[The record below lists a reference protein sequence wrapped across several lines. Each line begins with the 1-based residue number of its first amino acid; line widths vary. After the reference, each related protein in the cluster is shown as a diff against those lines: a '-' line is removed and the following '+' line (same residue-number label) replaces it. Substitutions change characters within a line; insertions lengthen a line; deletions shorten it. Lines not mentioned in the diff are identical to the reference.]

1 MAHDPHRARPS
12 DDGWEPLDPAAEQAA
27 DLFLRDA
34 QALDHALLDDTL
46 LDEDF
51 PLGDGTA
58 DDSGV
63 VYCPY
68 CGEPAEVSLDAG
80 GGAVQ
85 QYVEDCPV
93 CCRPWQLTVRYDASG
108 AATVECEASDPD

>member
-1 MAHDPHRARPS
+1 MPHDRRSRRDSGP
-12 DDGWEPLDPAAEQAA
+12 DD
-27 DLFLRDA
+27 RDA
-34 QALDHALLDDTL
+34 APELYAPDAALLDELL
-46 LDEDF
+46 LDEALLDEAF

-68 CGEPAEVSLDAG
+68 CGEPAEVALDAG

-85 QYVEDCPV
+85 RYVEDCPV
-93 CCRPWQLTVRYDASG
+93 CCRPWHLTVRWDASG
-108 AATVECEASDPD
+108 AATVECEANDPD

>member
-1 MAHDPHRARPS
+1 MAHDPPRARPS
-12 DDGWEPLDPAAEQAA
+12 PDEWEPFEPADDEAGT
-27 DLFLRDA
+27 LFLRDA
-34 QALDHALLDDTL
+34 QALDDALLDDPL
-46 LDEDF
+46 LDADF

-68 CGEPAEVSLDAG
+68 CGEPSEVSLDAG

-93 CCRPWQLTVRYDASG
+93 CCHPWQLTVRYDASG